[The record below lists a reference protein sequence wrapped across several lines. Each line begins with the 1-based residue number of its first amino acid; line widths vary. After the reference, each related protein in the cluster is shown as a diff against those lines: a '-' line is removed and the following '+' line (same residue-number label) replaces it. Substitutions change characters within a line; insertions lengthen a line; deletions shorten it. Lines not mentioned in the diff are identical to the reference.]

1 MSDAGFDDIIV
12 GAGSSGAVLA
22 ARLSEDPARKVLL
35 LEAGPDYRSLEAT
48 PADLLGPDASLHDHD
63 WKLQAASL
71 GGRLNPF
78 PRGKVVG
85 GSSAVNGAV
94 ALRGVPADYDEWARL
109 GNPEWGWRQVL
120 PYFKRLEDDELGA
133 SELHGAGGPIPIRR
147 FKVDQFCGTQLAA
160 HRAFRAL
167 GFAEVAE
174 GSRHEPTSTG
184 VGPDSLE
191 PQGQHSHL
199 HCPRLSPL
207 DTEPSKPRDTRPGSG
222 EPGAPGS
229 RTRGGGRGL
238 DRRRG
243 GEIAA
248 RRVAEFSGR
257 ARSIRPESSSA
268 RVSVRARILVRL
280 GVDPV
285 VDLPGVGSAAI
296 GSPRRRDLCSA
307 NGRRPGADR
316 SEPPDHGSLHGGW
329 LPGVQRHAAVPVRA
343 GPAQGRGPQGRR
355 GRGIH
360 LAIASLVRPRAV
372 GRLVFGSA
380 DCAVQPT
387 IELNFTSD
395 AEDQRRLVEG
405 LRHCWNALHTSP
417 LAERI
422 ERIPFWTEDVFTGS
436 DDALRSAIARGVGT
450 SYHPVGTA
458 RIGPR
463 RGRGGGG
470 GLVLPGP
477 RGLRTSGWSTRPSC
491 RAFRARTPTCRASC
505 SRSAFQTGCGPSGGV
520 PRADPP

>member
-1 MSDAGFDDIIV
+1 MSDAEFDDIIV

-160 HRAFRAL
+160 HRAFRTL
-167 GFAEVAE
+167 GFAEVAD
-174 GSRHEPTSTG
+174 HNEPTSTG
-184 VGPDSLE
+184 VGPIPLNLKDNIRISTALGYLRSIRSR
-191 PQGQHSHL
+191 PNLVIRGQCL
-199 HCPRLSPL
+199 VNRVLL
-207 DTEPSKPRDTRPGSG
+207 DRGNAVGVEVS
-222 EPGAPGS
+222 
-229 RTRGGGRGL
+229 TRGAVAK
-238 DRRRG
+238 
-243 GEIAA
+243 IAA
-248 RRVAEFSGR
+248 RRVAISAGAIHSPGILIRSGIGPR
-257 ARSIRPESSSA
+257 AD
-268 RVSVRARILVRL
+268 LVRL

-285 VDLPGVGSAAI
+285 VDLPGVGARLI
-296 GSPRRRDLCSA
+296 
-307 NGRRPGADR
+307 
-316 SEPPDHGSLHGGW
+316 DHPAVGIY
-329 LPGVQRHAAVPVRA
+329 AVPRA
-343 GPAQGRGPQGRR
+343 GAQGPTDPNHQTMVRYTAARSPEFNDMQLFLFGRVPLK
-355 GRGIH
+355 GAVLKAVGAEQIY

-372 GRLVFGSA
+372 GRLIFGSA
-380 DCAVQPT
+380 DPAVQPG

-405 LRHCWNALHTSP
+405 LQHCWKALHTSP

-422 ERIPFWTEDVFTGS
+422 ERIPFWTEDVLKGS

-458 RIGPR
+458 RMGPAGDEGAVVDQYCQVRGIGS
-463 RGRGGGG
+463 
-470 GLVLPGP
+470 
-477 RGLRTSGWSTRPSC
+477 LRVVDASVMPS
-491 RAFRARTPTCRASC
+491 
-505 SRSAFQTGCGPSGGV
+505 V
-520 PRADPP
+520 PRANTNLPCIMLAERVSDWMRT

>member
-1 MSDAGFDDIIV
+1 MSDAEFDDIIV

-147 FKVDQFCGTQLAA
+147 FKVNQFCGTQLAA

-167 GFAEVAE
+167 GFAEVAD
-174 GSRHEPTSTG
+174 HNEPTSTG
-184 VGPDSLE
+184 VGPI
-191 PQGQHSHL
+191 
-199 HCPRLSPL
+199 PL
-207 DTEPSKPRDTRPGSG
+207 NLKDNIRISTALGY
-222 EPGAPGS
+222 
-229 RTRGGGRGL
+229 L
-238 DRRRG
+238 
-243 GEIAA
+243 
-248 RRVAEFSGR
+248 
-257 ARSIRPESSSA
+257 RSIRSRPNLVIRGQGLVNRVLLDRGHAVGVEVSTGGGVAKSPRDASRIFGGRDPFARSPHPLGYRSA
-268 RVSVRARILVRL
+268 RGSRAPRRQSGGGLARRRC
-280 GVDPV
+280 
-285 VDLPGVGSAAI
+285 AADR
-296 GSPRRRDLCSA
+296 SPRRRDLCSA
-307 NGRRPGADR
+307 NGRRPGADQ

-355 GRGIH
+355 GRAESI
-360 LAIASLVRPRAV
+360 SRSRAW
-372 GRLVFGSA
+372 S
-380 DCAVQPT
+380 
-387 IELNFTSD
+387 
-395 AEDQRRLVEG
+395 
-405 LRHCWNALHTSP
+405 
-417 LAERI
+417 
-422 ERIPFWTEDVFTGS
+422 
-436 DDALRSAIARGVGT
+436 
-450 SYHPVGTA
+450 
-458 RIGPR
+458 
-463 RGRGGGG
+463 GRGPS
-470 GLVLPGP
+470 VA
-477 RGLRTSGWSTRPSC
+477 WSSVAPTAPSS
-491 RAFRARTPTCRASC
+491 P
-505 SRSAFQTGCGPSGGV
+505 PSS
-520 PRADPP
+520 